1 MATIVTKYEHTHRR
15 FAKAWDWEADTFSF
29 RLLTSA
35 YTFSAGHTVW
45 TSASSAQLVGT
56 GYTAGGQVLTGTITN
71 VLLSANDAYWAN
83 MTATFLQGVI
93 VREGTVDGLTDAL
106 VVHFL
111 FNNFSGG
118 TDVVLVDTDF
128 LVRLSSGLFSLS

>member
-1 MATIVTKYEHTHRR
+1 MATVVTKYAHTHRR
-15 FAKAWDWEADTFSF
+15 FIQAWDWDTDTFSI

-35 YTFSAGHTVW
+35 YTFSDAHTVW
-45 TSASSAQLVGT
+45 TSASAAQLVGT
-56 GYTAGGQVLTGTITN
+56 GYTAGGIVLTCSSTN
-71 VLLSANDAYWAN
+71 GLALANDAYWTN
-83 MTATFLQGVI
+83 MTATFRQGVI
-93 VREGTVDGLTDAL
+93 VREGTVEGLTDAL

-128 LVRLSSGLFSLS
+128 LVRLSSGLFTL